1 MPWARTQSQIYKLL
15 GELGIYQIRFT
26 NLKNKFSLEFLIE
39 MEREQKPRAVR
50 VVVPI
55 RYEGDDERKR
65 DKELNIVHRI
75 LYSHLKAKFIAI
87 GTGLTEI
94 EQEFMAHLIITDRDG
109 NSTTVGEA
117 LLPQYQKHIE
127 SGETK
132 DFKLL
137 N

>member
-1 MPWARTQSQIYKLL
+1 VPWARTQSQIYKLL